1 VREVSSVL
9 YDMGR
14 YDEGMTEIERALD
27 YCRKL
32 PIWRLKVVD
41 DDYNEEERDIVSMG
55 LGYRGGIGE
64 PGAGERERGG
74 VVVMIM
80 GEEGREAAAC
90 IELKARLLRG
100 MGQYEESVGCFKKA
114 VELNELHMYGE
125 VKSWTLNPK
134 PYILNKP

>member
-1 VREVSSVL
+1 MCSVREVSSVL

-14 YDEGMTEIERALD
+14 YNEGMTEIERALE

-41 DDYNEEERDIVSMG
+41 GDYNEEERDITSMGG
-55 LGYRGGIGE
+55 LGYRSGIGE
-64 PGAGERERGG
+64 SGGGGREGGG

-100 MGQYEESVGCFKKA
+100 MGQFEESVVCFKKA

-134 PYILNKP
+134 L